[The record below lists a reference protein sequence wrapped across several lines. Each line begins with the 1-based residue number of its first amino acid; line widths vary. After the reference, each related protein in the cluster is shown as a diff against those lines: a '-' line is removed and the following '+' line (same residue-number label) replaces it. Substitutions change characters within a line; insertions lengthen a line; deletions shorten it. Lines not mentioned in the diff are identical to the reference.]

1 MFAVPTNCAQLL
13 QAYSA
18 TVRQELQSNSTH
30 LAVPGTE
37 GFSVREAPKGEA
49 LTR

>member
-1 MFAVPTNCAQLL
+1 MFAVLSPPTVRNYYKLI
-13 QAYSA
+13 
-18 TVRQELQSNSTH
+18 VRQELQSNSTH

-37 GFSVREAPKGEA
+37 GFSVREAPKGGA